1 MPIEARRFV
10 KAALLWFVAGFLI
23 GAGMLASKALG
34 RPAPQWL
41 SIVHVHALFVGWLV
55 NMVCGFALWML
66 PLDRARFPQ
75 TKGRYSPAIVGAS
88 FALLNG
94 GLALRFA
101 VEPVFDERGPAAILS
116 GLLLLS
122 ALAQLTAVILFVVT
136 AWTRVRPPSAPPPGV
151 R

>member
-1 MPIEARRFV
+1 MPVEARRFV
-10 KAALLWFVAGFLI
+10 KAALVWFVAGFFI
-23 GAGMLASKALG
+23 GAAMLSSKALG
-34 RPAPQWL
+34 YPAPQWL
-41 SIVHVHALFVGWLV
+41 SVVHAHALFVGWLV

-66 PLDRARFPQ
+66 PLDRTRFPD
-75 TKGRYSPAIVGAS
+75 TKGRYSPVVVGLS

-94 GLALRFA
+94 GLVLRFA
-101 VEPVFDERGPAAILS
+101 AEPFVDQTGPTPVLA

-122 ALAQLTAVILFVVT
+122 AAAQLTAVILFVVT